1 MSGVSPCEHRLVQFC
16 VTTRTVRQW
25 RVPAALEVARPALAP
40 TRVYVCD
47 AIRVALT
54 LTSLQGQ
61 YKFSG
66 YKDTCTYSI
75 CLQPC
80 DGTFLMIPFLLLS
93 SFHFRVG
100 SV

>member
-1 MSGVSPCEHRLVQFC
+1 MSGVSPCEHRLAQFC
-16 VTTRTVRQW
+16 ATTVRQW

-47 AIRVALT
+47 AIRVELT
-54 LTSLQGQ
+54 LTSLQAQ

-66 YKDTCTYSI
+66 YKNTCTYSI
-75 CLQPC
+75 CLQTC
-80 DGTFLMIPFLLLS
+80 GTTFLIIPFLFPS
-93 SFHFRVG
+93 FFHFRVS